1 MGLSDE
7 EQDSMG
13 GSTAVMDGQ
22 MKTQIKKAKQH
33 RGTAKGKFTR
43 KIEKFFLAC
52 ENKAD
57 LKVLEDKYNLIVKGF
72 EEVAFANEN
81 YCNLFDET

>member
-1 MGLSDE
+1 MKKDKPFFSGDLWDISTTLRMGLSDE

-22 MKTQIKKAKQH
+22 MKTQIKKAKQL

-43 KIEKFFLAC
+43 KIVFFLEC

-57 LKVLEDKYNLIVKGF
+57 KGIGR
-72 EEVAFANEN
+72 
-81 YCNLFDET
+81 